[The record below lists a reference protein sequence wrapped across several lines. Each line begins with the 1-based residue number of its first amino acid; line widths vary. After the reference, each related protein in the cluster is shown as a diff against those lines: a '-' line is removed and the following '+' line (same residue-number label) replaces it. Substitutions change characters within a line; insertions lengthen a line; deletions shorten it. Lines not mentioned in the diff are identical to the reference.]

1 MNIPLAA
8 KFEGKKYMW
17 DGTLYE
23 TEEQAQKIAD
33 SYQKAGFEVNVSP
46 RTDKYLVYS
55 RRVAVA
61 QTAA

>member
-1 MNIPLAA
+1 MSAPLAA

-17 DGTLYE
+17 DGAVYE
-23 TEEQAQKIAD
+23 TEEQARITAE
-33 SYQKAGFEVNVSP
+33 SYQKQGFEVRVSP
-46 RTDKYLVYS
+46 NSDKYLVYS